1 MSNIKTVT
9 ILGANGTM
17 GSQCAGII
25 AGFGNAKVFMIA
37 RSIEKANE
45 GISGAIDSIK
55 SDIIK
60 NQLIPKTYDDIKECV
75 KQSDW
80 IFELTAEDI
89 NIKHDINKQISK
101 FKKPKAIVSTV
112 SSGLSIDELA
122 KDFSKNEQKYY
133 FGTHFFNPP
142 YKMLLCELIPN
153 SNSDPKIQ
161 KELFEYLQNILHRKV
176 VVTKNT
182 PGFAGN
188 RIGFQLLNEAVLFA
202 EKNKNKGAFSYID
215 KLLGGFTGRA
225 MPPFPTI
232 DLVGLDVHKAIVD
245 NIYNLTNDFARD
257 SFKITK
263 TFEYLIEKRF
273 LGNKE
278 GNGIYKKEETEKLV
292 FDIDTKKYKSI
303 PKYDFKFINET
314 KEKISEG
321 KYEEAYQI
329 LMNTNTYESNI
340 IQYFFARYISY
351 SLSLVGS
358 VVKTKEDID
367 KVMAYGFSWLPPC
380 ALIDLIGNK
389 DKIIKLLKK
398 YKMKIPKVI
407 LKHSSNKNFY
417 TLQSELDF
425 RSFIKAY

>member
-1 MSNIKTVT
+1 MNIKTVT

-25 AGFGNAKVFMIA
+25 AGFGEAKIFMMA
-37 RSIEKANE
+37 RSLEKAQE
-45 GISGAIDSIK
+45 GINRTIDSIK
-55 SDIIK
+55 SDIVK
-60 NQLIPKTYDDIKECV
+60 DQLIPKTYEDINECI
-75 KQSDW
+75 KKSDW
-80 IFELTAEDI
+80 VFELTAEDI
-89 NIKHDINKQISK
+89 ETKHKINRQISK
-101 FKKPKAIVSTV
+101 YKKPSAIVSTV

-153 SNSDPKIQ
+153 SNSDLSIQ

-176 VVTKNT
+176 VITKNT

-188 RIGFQLLNEAVLFA
+188 RIGFQLLNEAVHLA
-202 EKNKNKGAFSYID
+202 EKNQKKGGIFYID
-215 KLLGGFTGRA
+215 YLLSGFTGRT
-225 MPPFPTI
+225 MPPIATI
-232 DLVGLDVHKAIVD
+232 DLVGLDVHKAIVE
-245 NIYNLTNDFARD
+245 NIYNLTNDFTRNL
-257 SFKITK
+257 FKLPK
-263 TFEYLIEKRF
+263 TINDLISNGK
-273 LGNKE
+273 LGNKT
-278 GNGIYKKEETEKLV
+278 NGGFYTKEDKKDV
-292 FDIDTKKYKSI
+292 FNFD
-303 PKYDFKFINET
+303 FINLS
-314 KEKISEG
+314 KEKIAEG

-329 LMNTNTYESNI
+329 LINTNTYESNI

-351 SLSLVGS
+351 SLSLVGV

-389 DKIIKLLKK
+389 VKTIELLKK
-398 YKMKIPKVI
+398 YKMQIPKII
-407 LKHSSNKNFY
+407 LEHSSSKKFY

>member
-1 MSNIKTVT
+1 MNIKTVT

-25 AGFGNAKVFMIA
+25 AGFGNTKVFMVA
-37 RSIEKANE
+37 RSIDKANE
-45 GISGAIDSIK
+45 GISNAIDSIK

-60 NQLIPKTYDDIKECV
+60 DQLIPKTYDNIKECIE
-75 KQSDW
+75 QSDW
-80 IFELTAEDI
+80 IFELTAENI
-89 NIKHDINKQISK
+89 NTKHNINKQISQ

-112 SSGLSIDELA
+112 TSGLSIDELA

-161 KELFEYLQNILHRKV
+161 KDLFDYLQNTLHRKV
-176 VVTKNT
+176 VITKNT

-188 RIGFQLLNEAVLFA
+188 RIGFQLLNEAVQFA
-202 EKNKNKGAFSYID
+202 EKNQKKGGIFYID
-215 KLLGGFTGRA
+215 YLLSGFTGRA
-225 MPPFPTI
+225 MPPIATI
-232 DLVGLDVHKAIVD
+232 DLVGLDVHKAIVE
-245 NIYNLTNDFARD
+245 NIYNLTNDFAHD
-257 SFKITK
+257 LFKLPK
-263 TFEYLIEKRF
+263 TINDLIANGK
-273 LGNKE
+273 LGNKT
-278 GNGIYKKEETEKLV
+278 NGGFYTKEDKKDV
-292 FDIDTKKYKSI
+292 FNFD
-303 PKYDFKFINET
+303 FINLS
-314 KEKISEG
+314 KEKIAEG

-329 LMNTNTYESNI
+329 LINTNTHESNI

-351 SLSLVGS
+351 SLSLVGI

-380 ALIDLIGNK
+380 ALMDLIGNK
-389 DKIIKLLKK
+389 VKTIELLKK
-398 YKMKIPKVI
+398 YKMQIPEII
-407 LKHSSNKNFY
+407 LEHSSNKKFY

>member
-1 MSNIKTVT
+1 MNIKTVT

-17 GSQCAGII
+17 GSQCTGII

-37 RSIEKANE
+37 RSIDKANE
-45 GISGAIDSIK
+45 GINNAIDSIK
-55 SDIIK
+55 SDAIK
-60 NQLIPKTYDDIKECV
+60 DQLIPKTYEDIKECV
-75 KQSDW
+75 EQSDW

-89 NIKHDINKQISK
+89 ETKQNINKQISQ

-153 SNSDPKIQ
+153 SNSDLKIQ
-161 KELFEYLQNILHRKV
+161 KELFDYLQNILHRKV
-176 VVTKNT
+176 VITKNT

-188 RIGFQLLNEAVLFA
+188 RIGFQLLNEAILFA
-202 EKNKNKGAFSYID
+202 EKNKEKGNFSYID

-225 MPPFPTI
+225 MPPFATI
-232 DLVGLDVHKAIVD
+232 DLVGLDVHKAIVE

-257 SFKITK
+257 SFKLPK
-263 TFEYLIEKRF
+263 TIKDLILKGK
-273 LGNKE
+273 LGNKT
-278 GNGIYKKEETEKLV
+278 NGGFYTKESKKDIFN
-292 FDIDTKKYKSI
+292 FDFIDQS
-303 PKYDFKFINET
+303 
-314 KEKISEG
+314 KEKIAEG
-321 KYEEAYQI
+321 KYKEAYQI
-329 LMNTNTYESNI
+329 LINTDTYESNI

-380 ALIDLIGNK
+380 ALVDLIGNK
-389 DKIIKLLKK
+389 AVVIELLNK
-398 YKMKIPKVI
+398 YKMPIPEI
-407 LKHSSNKNFY
+407 IIKHSSNKKFF